1 MDHNNRSHNE
11 KIQGTY
17 QHIIKNNTKMMLLL
31 LALLFLLQVTL
42 ISSWSLPNASY
53 GYRHGLLGRPIST
66 CSSRRLTR
74 RCRIA
79 MAAGD
84 SNSSSSSNS
93 IILGIESTPNP
104 SSFLIKL
111 SRPLNGLKSLAGSL
125 RGNTYSATAASAA
138 PDEICSIL
146 QIDGIDSVYAM
157 ATILTINKK
166 ASAKW
171 EAVLPLVLKSL
182 LEEDD
187 GDSTQQLQEL
197 LLPGLLLASLSLSN
211 INQND
216 QTTTT
221 GQVRMR
227 IQLSN
232 NIPIQI
238 EGTGSLGTVQRLKLT
253 SKFQEYMEE
262 LQQDDTIDFFAG
274 RKWMDRGIR
283 YYLPDEDED
292 DDSHDTV
299 GNGSSSIDSFT
310 YSSSTEEEKELLE
323 LQFVLQTEAKEVDDA
338 YPPERLA
345 RIVSESRLGGK
356 GKDVHPPSSPQSH
369 FDLTLEDVDRF
380 CNLADGDD
388 GNGDINND
396 STHLEALNVLVD
408 FVSSSNQGLLAARRN
423 ALAYLG
429 GIAAAAAG
437 IDYTQTDSTATVMN
451 DRVFHAVAL
460 AFQNE
465 KNPMMR
471 RTAGDAFSDLGDHR
485 AVPYAV
491 TALEGDRSKLV
502 QWRAARI
509 LGELADSTEIAG
521 FLKQQTLDGN
531 GKYAFEVAFEI
542 KDALRKVQA
551 RLRQNDTNDDGSGNV
566 APAPKGPIWKQIQER
581 GASP

>member
-1 MDHNNRSHNE
+1 VF
-11 KIQGTY
+11 
-17 QHIIKNNTKMMLLL
+17 L

-42 ISSWSLPNASY
+42 TSSWSLPNVSY
-53 GYRHGLLGRPIST
+53 GYGHGLVGPST
-66 CSSRRLTR
+66 CSSRVTR

-84 SNSSSSSNS
+84 SSGCSSSSSSSSSS

-104 SSFLIKL
+104 SSFLINL
-111 SRPLNGLKSLAGSL
+111 SRPLAGLISLAGSL

-157 ATILTINKK
+157 AKILTINKK

-171 EAVLPLVLKSL
+171 ESVLPLVLKSL
-182 LEEDD
+182 LVEDD
-187 GDSTQQLQEL
+187 GDSAQQLQEL
-197 LLPGLLLASLSLSN
+197 LLPGLLLASSSSSN

-216 QTTTT
+216 QTTTM
-221 GQVRMR
+221 GQVRIR

-232 NIPIQI
+232 KIPIQI
-238 EGTGSLGTVQRLKLT
+238 EGTGSLGTVQRLKLAP
-253 SKFQEYMEE
+253 KFQECMEE

-283 YYLPDEDED
+283 YYLSDDDEG
-292 DDSHDTV
+292 DDSHESI
-299 GNGSSSIDSFT
+299 GNGSSSINSFT
-310 YSSSTEEEKELLE
+310 YLSSTEEEKELLE

-338 YPPERLA
+338 YPPQRLA
-345 RIVSESRLGGK
+345 RIVLESRWDGK
-356 GKDVHPPSSPQSH
+356 GKDKDVHPTKKVTSLSVEVEVELSSPQSH
-369 FDLTLEDVDRF
+369 FDLTLENVDRY
-380 CNLADGDD
+380 CTLADGDD
-388 GNGDINND
+388 GNSDINND

-423 ALAYLG
+423 AIAYLG
-429 GIAAAAAG
+429 GTAAAG
-437 IDYTQTDSTATVMN
+437 PGIDNTQTDSTANVMN
-451 DRVFHAVAL
+451 DRVFHAVSL

-521 FLKQQTLDGN
+521 FLKQQTFDGN

-551 RLRQNDTNDDGSGNV
+551 RLRQNDTNNDGNGNV

>member
-1 MDHNNRSHNE
+1 MDHNNRTHNE

-369 FDLTLEDVDRF
+369 L
-380 CNLADGDD
+380 
-388 GNGDINND
+388 
-396 STHLEALNVLVD
+396 VL
-408 FVSSSNQGLLAARRN
+408 
-423 ALAYLG
+423 
-429 GIAAAAAG
+429 
-437 IDYTQTDSTATVMN
+437 
-451 DRVFHAVAL
+451 
-460 AFQNE
+460 
-465 KNPMMR
+465 
-471 RTAGDAFSDLGDHR
+471 
-485 AVPYAV
+485 
-491 TALEGDRSKLV
+491 
-502 QWRAARI
+502 
-509 LGELADSTEIAG
+509 
-521 FLKQQTLDGN
+521 
-531 GKYAFEVAFEI
+531 
-542 KDALRKVQA
+542 
-551 RLRQNDTNDDGSGNV
+551 
-566 APAPKGPIWKQIQER
+566 
-581 GASP
+581 